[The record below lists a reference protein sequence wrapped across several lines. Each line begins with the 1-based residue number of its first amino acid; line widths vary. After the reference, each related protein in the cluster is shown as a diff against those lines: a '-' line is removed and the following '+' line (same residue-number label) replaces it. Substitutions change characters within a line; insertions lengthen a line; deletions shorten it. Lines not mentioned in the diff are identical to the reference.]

1 MEFVNGKDDI
11 PYILENKNMF
21 ETTNQLNIHFPM
33 VFLWFSYGFPMIMF
47 ETTNQYDLE
56 RIETLR
62 HESIQIHQPTRS
74 SDLKTKTK
82 DCTVAGKHDDDNDVD
97 W

>member
-1 MEFVNGKDDI
+1 MLVGGAI
-11 PYILENKNMF
+11 TILKNDGVRQWEGWHPIYEIENKN
-21 ETTNQLNIHFPM
+21 
-33 VFLWFSYGFPMIMF
+33 MF

-62 HESIQIHQPTRS
+62 HESIQIHQQTRS
-74 SDLKTKTK
+74 SARKEVNKSDLKTKTK
-82 DCTVAGKHDDDNDVD
+82 DCTVARKHDDDNDVD